1 MVVWM
6 KRRKGRM
13 KIDTERSRRGSNEVG
28 GGENM

>member
-13 KIDTERSRRGSNEVG
+13 KVDTEISKRGSNEVG